1 MTGDTEINFTL
12 RIDGIGAVAAPLVT
26 PGTSP
31 VKARADRCLRARVV
45 VVDFAA
51 VAA

>member
-12 RIDGIGAVAAPLVT
+12 RIDGIGAVAASLVA

-31 VKARADRCLRARVV
+31 VKAGPTAAFARG
-45 VVDFAA
+45 
-51 VAA
+51 